1 MPTGLLRAASGVAT
15 VAPGGPRPEA
25 SGQSPCWQEAPW
37 QECGG
42 AADSCFLLPLLGC
55 HCPCEKNRYRRAP
68 SPALCDLGPVP
79 FFLWALGFYSRLLWG
94 CSWCPP
100 SPTAPTPS
108 HEPWAGEGLVLAG
121 VKWQCLPAACLLDLN
136 PGAWRGQGS
145 PADLDWVAEQD
156 PEENGWTD
164 GHMWTQGRPEEGE
177 PAFLPS
183 AHPHSGGRGSQVK
196 EVRQGCPLNTEP
208 ALGAGPLGRWTPAMA
223 LGCMA
228 ALLSPVS
235 CPGEAWKVPL
245 RTLVLQVGHRVQ
257 GGERAAPPPQGAQAV
272 PNLGAGPEPAAA
284 LLPDGHAGTGRG

>member
-1 MPTGLLRAASGVAT
+1 MAWPQW
-15 VAPGGPRPEA
+15 P
-25 SGQSPCWQEAPW
+25 QEAPA
-37 QECGG
+37 QKLLDRVRAGRRLHGRSVG
-42 AADSCFLLPLLGC
+42 AQPTAASCSHCWGVAAPVRRTDIDEPPAWPCPLGPLT
-55 HCPCEKNRYRRAP
+55 P

-79 FFLWALGFYSRLLWG
+79 FSLWASGFYSRLLRG

-136 PGAWRGQGS
+136 PGAWHGQGS
-145 PADLDWVAEQD
+145 PADLAWVAEQD
-156 PEENGWTD
+156 PEKNGWTD

-183 AHPHSGGRGSQVK
+183 AHPHSGGRGSQGK
-196 EVRQGCPLNTEP
+196 EVGQGCPLNTEP
-208 ALGAGPLGRWTPAMA
+208 ALGAGPPGRWTPAMA
-223 LGCMA
+223 PGCMA

-257 GGERAAPPPQGAQAV
+257 GGERAALTPTGSSGRPQ
-272 PNLGAGPEPAAA
+272 LGSRPRARSCASS
-284 LLPDGHAGTGRG
+284 